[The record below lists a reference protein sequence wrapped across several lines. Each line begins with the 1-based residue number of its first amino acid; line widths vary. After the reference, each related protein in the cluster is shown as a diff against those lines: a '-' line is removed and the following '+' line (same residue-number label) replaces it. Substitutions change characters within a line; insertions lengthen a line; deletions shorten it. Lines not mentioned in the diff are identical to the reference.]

1 MITQKENSNNKKN
14 GIKISIVEQAINQQ
28 MDFLMNKEGIKL
40 VKSNVYEV
48 KYDAQVRLQRERV

>member
-14 GIKISIVEQAINQQ
+14 EIKISIVEQAINQQ
-28 MDFLMNKEGIKL
+28 MDVLMNKEGVKV

-48 KYDAQVRLQRERV
+48 KYDAQVRLE

>member
-14 GIKISIVEQAINQQ
+14 EIKISIVEQAINQQ
-28 MDFLMNKEGIKL
+28 MDVLMNKEGVKV

-48 KYDAQVRLQRERV
+48 KYDAQVRLEWERV